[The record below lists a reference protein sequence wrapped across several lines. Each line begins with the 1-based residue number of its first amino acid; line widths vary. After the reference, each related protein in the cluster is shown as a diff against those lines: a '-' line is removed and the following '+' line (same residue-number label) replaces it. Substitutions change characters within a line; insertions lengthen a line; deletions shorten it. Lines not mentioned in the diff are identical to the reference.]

1 MGDLSWAVL
10 SQDLL
15 KAMVETALMMGIGL
29 LSALLLG
36 LPLGFLIYLTRRGML
51 LENRLLNLLGGLVV
65 NFARSLPFVIL
76 LILVIPFSRLVTGR
90 TTGPLAASVPLAI
103 ASIAFYARLVEGA
116 LSEVKPGVLEAA
128 RALGAGHWLTVRE
141 VLFPEALPGLVRGF
155 TMTAVSLI
163 GYTAMAGVLEL
174 RQGSAIATR
183 PTSARTTPR
192 QGTCATI
199 CNKKGCCGSSIAAST
214 KTANKTPPATPRSKK
229 SSIAKT

>member
-103 ASIAFYARLVEGA
+103 ASIAFYARLVEGS

-163 GYTAMAGVLEL
+163 GYTAMAGVVGGGGIGFLAINYGYYRYETGVMVVTVIVLIVLVQSTQWLGDHVAARLE
-174 RQGSAIATR
+174 RR
-183 PTSARTTPR
+183 
-192 QGTCATI
+192 
-199 CNKKGCCGSSIAAST
+199 K
-214 KTANKTPPATPRSKK
+214 
-229 SSIAKT
+229 